1 MHLFSRDFIQNIYIL
16 QVLINPKLTVTNYTK
31 VNFVE
36 SCESVRG
43 YSAEVARFD
52 EISICGSDTDGRLQE
67 LKLRGWNARIAQH
80 EMDHLNGIIYTD
92 IMNQRTFGCSCW
104 QAVNA
109 LEGRVYIDFRK

>member
-1 MHLFSRDFIQNIYIL
+1 MPS

-43 YSAEVARFD
+43 YSAEVPRYQKVT
-52 EISICGSDTDGRLQE
+52 ISGSDTDGRVQE
-67 LKLRGWNARIAQH
+67 LSLHGWNARIAQH
-80 EMDHLNGIIYTD
+80 EADHLNGVIYTD
-92 IMNQRTFGCSCW
+92 IMDHKTFGCSCW
-104 QAVNA
+104 QAVNS